1 LARLRLVAIV
11 LVVGLAC
18 AAPAGAAGDV
28 RAAHVI
34 ATLEPDGVVDLI
46 QQVTLHGRTAAPSQ
60 WEVVMQQGELFAQP
74 SLVVDERRFVPGDG
88 HRPGTYRVS
97 RGSRG
102 IRFDWVQPAGTG
114 TARIGYR
121 LALLGTAY
129 SDVVDLRVPVWEGEW
144 PGGVRRLTAALRL
157 PRTPRG
163 RTFAWVEPDSLATTV
178 TKTPNQ
184 IRMSASRVP
193 EHTPVTLRVVV
204 PRRVLSSVAAVN
216 VRSGPALATILSERD
231 SGRRSSW
238 PWALV
243 AVAAIGVSAVAL
255 RTARSRRLRPR

>member
-1 LARLRLVAIV
+1 LARLDLVAAV
-11 LVVGLAC
+11 LAAGLAC
-18 AAPAGAAGDV
+18 AAPAGAGDV

-46 QQVTLHGRTAAPSQ
+46 QQVTLHGPKAAPSQ

-74 SLVVDERRFVPGDG
+74 SLVVNDRRFFPGDG
-88 HRPGTYRVS
+88 RTPGTFRVS

-102 IRFDWVQPAGTG
+102 IRFDWLQPAGTG

-184 IRMSASRVP
+184 IRMSASGVP
-193 EHTPVTLRVVV
+193 EHTPVTLRVVI

-231 SGRRSSW
+231 GRRRSWW
-238 PWALV
+238 PWALA

>member
-1 LARLRLVAIV
+1 LARI
-11 LVVGLAC
+11 GLASLLVLAALAV
-18 AAPAGAAGDV
+18 AAPAAAAGDV
-28 RAAHVI
+28 GAAHVI

-46 QQVTLHGRTAAPSQ
+46 QQVTLDGRAPTPAR

-74 SLVVDERRFVPGDG
+74 SLVVNERRFVAGNG
-88 HRPGTYRVS
+88 RRPGTYRVS

-102 IRFDWVQPAGTG
+102 IRFDWLQPAGAG

-157 PRTPRG
+157 PRTARG

-178 TKTPNQ
+178 TKTPNE

-204 PRRVLSSVAAVN
+204 PRRMLTSLAAVN

-231 SGRRSSW
+231 GGGRSWW

-243 AVAAIGVSAVAL
+243 AGAAVVLSAAVL